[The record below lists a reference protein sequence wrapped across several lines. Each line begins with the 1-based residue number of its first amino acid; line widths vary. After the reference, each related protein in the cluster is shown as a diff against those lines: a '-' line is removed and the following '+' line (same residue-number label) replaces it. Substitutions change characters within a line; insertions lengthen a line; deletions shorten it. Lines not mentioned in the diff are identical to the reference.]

1 MSDIEINSSIKDYFV
16 NFCDHKKVIEKYRDE
31 EVIFVIDDY
40 LYDSRKDFF
49 DEVNFVK
56 LSASEWQK
64 SYDGAKE
71 LIEKLLNF
79 GVTRRTKLVA
89 MGGGVTQDVTSFV
102 SSILFRGIEWVFI
115 PTTLLSQGDSCI
127 GSKTSINF
135 AGYKNTLGNF
145 YPPSAVYIDVTFL
158 DTLSEEQKMS
168 GFGELL
174 HYVMIAGDDSLPLFE
189 KCFSGDTPILRLISR
204 CLTIKQRFIE
214 CDEFDTGERIILNYG
229 HSFGHAIEGALN
241 NKISHGVAVAY
252 GMDCANYISYTQG
265 FMSEDDYKKYNKIMS
280 KIYKTFCIE
289 NLSIDDMITC
299 LKKDK
304 KNTKT
309 DYRFIL
315 CEKAGHMFVKNMTKD
330 DTVKNLITEWKELI
344 KHGLD

>member
-1 MSDIEINSSIKDYFV
+1 MHGC
-16 NFCDHKKVIEKYRDE
+16 NFLSHKKVIEKYRDE

-49 DEVNFVK
+49 DAVNFVK

-71 LIEKLLNF
+71 LIEKLLDL

-158 DTLSEEQKMS
+158 DTLSEEQRMS

-174 HYVMIAGDDSLPLFE
+174 HYVMIAGDDSLSLFK
-189 KCFSGDTPILRLISR
+189 KCFSGETPILKLISR
-204 CLTIKQRFIE
+204 CLSIKEKFIE
-214 CDEFDTGERIILNYG
+214 NDEFDTGERIILNYG

-241 NKISHGVAVAY
+241 NAIPHGIAVAY

-289 NLSIDDMITC
+289 NLSIDDMITY

-309 DYRFIL
+309 DYRFIF
-315 CEKAGHMFVKNMTKD
+315 CERAGVMFVKNMTKD